1 MADPTSSNMG
11 DPLPARRGRLRIY
24 FGYAAGV
31 GKTYR
36 MLDHAQR
43 AAREGVDLVIG
54 YLEPHGRAD
63 TVAKAGGLPILPRRA
78 LDYRGTSLEELDLDA
93 VLARRPA
100 IAVVDEFPHTN
111 VPGSRHDKRWEDVL
125 EVLDAGIDVW
135 TTMNVQHLESLNDQ
149 VAAIT
154 GVLVRETVPDWVVAG
169 ADEVVMVD
177 LTPHALL
184 NRLRRGVVYQPA
196 QAARA
201 LEHFFKESTLVALR
215 ELALR
220 QAAHEVEL
228 RRLTAAIGQRQGTG
242 PRTSAER
249 LLLHI
254 TDAPATAF
262 VIRRGRR
269 LADYLHA
276 DAFAVY
282 VEAGRGLDRLPEER
296 RARVERHLD
305 FARQLHVETHVL
317 RGRDVAATLV
327 EFARLHQVTQ
337 ILLLRP
343 AASRRLL
350 FPARTLAYRLVR
362 LAREMQVVVVAPRL

>member
-1 MADPTSSNMG
+1 MSDTTPM
-11 DPLPARRGRLRIY
+11 RRGRLRVY

-31 GKTYR
+31 GKTYQ
-36 MLDHAQR
+36 MLERARHAVRQG
-43 AAREGVDLVIG
+43 ADLVVG
-54 YLEPHGRAD
+54 YLEPHGRSD
-63 TVAKAGGLPILPRRA
+63 TIAQAEGLTTIPRQARS
-78 LDYRGTSLEELDLDA
+78 YRGSVFEEMDLEA

-100 IAVVDEFPHTN
+100 VALVDELPHTN
-111 VPGSRHDKRWEDVL
+111 VPGSRHAKRWEDVL
-125 EVLDAGIDVW
+125 ELLDAGIDVW

-154 GVLVRETVPDWVVAG
+154 GVMVRETVPDWVVAE
-169 ADEVVMVD
+169 ADEVIMVD

-196 QAARA
+196 QATRA
-201 LEHFFKESTLVALR
+201 LEHFFRESTLVALR

-220 QAAHEVEL
+220 QAAHEVEV
-228 RRLTAAIGQRQGTG
+228 RRLTSPLGGPAGSSTAAG
-242 PRTSAER
+242 AER

-254 TDAPATAF
+254 TDAPGTA
-262 VIRRGRR
+262 VVVRRGRR

-282 VEAGRGLDRLPEER
+282 VERGRVLENLAEDR

-305 FARQLHVETHVL
+305 FARELHIETHVL
-317 RGRDVAATLV
+317 RGRDVASTLV

-337 ILLLRP
+337 ILLSRP
-343 AASRRLL
+343 PASRWLI

-362 LAREMQVVVVAPRL
+362 LARDMQVVVVAPRL